1 MVIQYG
7 ASLSQMSAISNFT
20 HSKLAT
26 VWIFNGSSPLSS
38 FYTWRPPVCLSSTS
52 LQYIVTRRSFCVL
65 ATPCSERSHGHKEEV
80 RVYLVYSS
88 LGDTALLLMLLIRLL
103 YMFTHTPMRMIMS
116 PHMQLSLGCVNN
128 AAKIIGCNRCLK
140 KAKAIQSDM
149 TCTLSITFRASLLLS
164 VPLFSL

>member
-1 MVIQYG
+1 MPERKRERGWERGGGSGRENRNVTLEPYSSSTLVIQYG

-20 HSKLAT
+20 HSKLTT

-52 LQYIVTRRSFCVL
+52 LRYIVTRRSFCVL
-65 ATPCSERSHGHKEEV
+65 ATPCSERSRGHKEEV

-88 LGDTALLLMLLIRLL
+88 LGDSALLLMLLIRLL

-116 PHMQLSLGCVNN
+116 PHM
-128 AAKIIGCNRCLK
+128 
-140 KAKAIQSDM
+140 
-149 TCTLSITFRASLLLS
+149 
-164 VPLFSL
+164 